1 MGRLSGGPIVK
12 DFIERMNKTIDS
24 IKQNAEEYNILLFI
38 NNIYIY
44 IKIVN
49 NINSYYI
56 QHMIV
61 QY

>member
-38 NNIYIY
+38 NNIYIL
-44 IKIVN
+44 K
-49 NINSYYI
+49 
-56 QHMIV
+56 
-61 QY
+61 